1 MRLFETLFLSH
12 IFSDSSQTLNF
23 AAKFKKSMRRIICSL
38 LLALTLTACHQSDV
52 LERLESI
59 KAEGDTAP
67 EKALLMADS
76 LRFSIMQESEYAQ
89 KKYELLCV
97 RLNDKAYKEATS
109 DLTIRDLIPYF
120 EENGTDAEKQEAY
133 YYAGS
138 VYRDLKDTP
147 RALEYFL
154 KSSETADRI
163 DSVIRRNTYS
173 QLYLLYFKTQD
184 FKNALLFAKK
194 EYQIA
199 KDIGDLDES
208 ALYHLAACYLALDS
222 IPQSMKYCNEAY
234 KHVYNIKQQLIN
246 TEIITC
252 LLYTYIRCNNKEMAE
267 KVFNLLAQE
276 NNKKRT
282 NLEYQTIGE
291 YHLSKNKINEA
302 IACYESVLKN
312 KSTEADRYDAYRLLS
327 YIYYQ
332 LGDYAKLAEYA
343 IKFIQISDSLN
354 LGKRQEEAA
363 TVNNMYQYHRDK
375 EREQRLQDEV
385 RQYRTK
391 MYWAAFTCV
400 FFLLLFWM
408 QYNRKRSQHLK
419 QLLKEAEKL
428 QNAKDENNSLEQE
441 LEQANEAL
449 NNNKEK
455 LKQAQEELAQ
465 TDQDLKAVTL
475 QLREKLQQNAILKE
489 FYQQNKL
496 SINAKEV
503 LKNIR
508 KAAIG
513 QHKLT
518 PEEWDEF
525 YVAVDELYPTFQD
538 ELLNSYGTYNA
549 KQMRVF
555 YLLRIGLTCPEIQ
568 NLADASRSTVYR
580 WAEDYSKVIKEN
592 ITTGNEQPEANT
604 DI

>member
-1 MRLFETLFLSH
+1 
-12 IFSDSSQTLNF
+12 
-23 AAKFKKSMRRIICSL
+23 MRRIFYCL
-38 LLALTLTACHQSDV
+38 VFAFALTACHQSDV
-52 LERLESI
+52 LEKLENI
-59 KAEGDTAP
+59 KAIGDTDP

-76 LRFSIMQESEYAQ
+76 LKLFMDEESEYVQ
-89 KKYELLCV
+89 MKYHLLSV
-97 RLNDKAYKEATS
+97 RLNDKAYNLATN
-109 DLTIRDLIPYF
+109 DLLIRKLVPYF
-120 EENGTDAEKQEAY
+120 EKNGTDVEKQEAY

-138 VYRDLKDTP
+138 VYRDLNDTP

-154 KSSETADRI
+154 KSTEFHENI
-163 DSVIRRNTYS
+163 DSIVLRNSYS
-173 QLYLLYFKTQD
+173 QLYNLYFTIGDCSNTLLY
-184 FKNALLFAKK
+184 AKK
-194 EYQIA
+194 EFEISQSSGLLNANTLSHVAYGYISTDSVA
-199 KDIGDLDES
+199 KASKYLDEALRLIQSNMS
-208 ALYHLAACYLALDS
+208 ARKNVEILYSLLCAYS
-222 IPQSMKYCNEAY
+222 I
-234 KHVYNIKQQLIN
+234 L
-246 TEIITC
+246 
-252 LLYTYIRCNNKEMAE
+252 NNKEKADICFELSKQNNTSKLGIYDTLAVAE
-267 KVFNLLAQE
+267 YHKL
-276 NNKKRT
+276 NNKVDLAIT
-282 NLEYQTIGE
+282 CYQDILTSTQSI
-291 YHLSKNKINEA
+291 HDKCDASKNLFSLYSKSGDAAKA
-302 IACYESVLKN
+302 IEYGKEYVNVSESL
-312 KSTEADRYDAYRLLS
+312 YRGK
-327 YIYYQ
+327 Q
-332 LGDYAKLAEYA
+332 QELATT
-343 IKFIQISDSLN
+343 IHN
-354 LGKRQEEAA
+354 R
-363 TVNNMYQYHRDK
+363 YQYHRDK

-538 ELLNSYGTYNA
+538 ELLNSFGTYNA